1 MKFIILKVIFLF
13 LLFPLSGQ
21 EYSYWVYLK
30 PNSDKVDVY
39 HQLTQECR
47 VKVLGYSNWLNAYSV
62 HTSQPFEFNHEQID
76 LIERQG
82 MLEPL
87 SLQQPDKIM
96 LGFALEQI
104 GAELLINDNYTG
116 AGVSI
121 GVIDGGFM
129 NADSDP
135 ALKHL
140 FKVGAILSYKD
151 YVTPNLEEYKGSKA
165 LDDRHGTDVLQLIG
179 GYNDQTKV
187 LHGLATEAHYHL
199 ARTDHGAYESR
210 VEEFYLIQALERM
223 DSLGVRIVNI
233 SLGYTDGYTDASE
246 NYTVADMN
254 GSTAIARAVQI
265 AFHEKGMLVVV
276 SAGNDGDKDWKVV
289 SAPADAQGALTV
301 GSTKY
306 DHWSKASF
314 SSIGPSQLTYMK
326 PEIVCFAN
334 AGTSFSAPIITG
346 LAAVIL
352 QKNPELTQYQLKSII
367 MRSGH
372 LYPFGNN
379 YVGYGVPKAA
389 NILSI
394 LAGDSTNNTQELKS
408 YKSRYLLPV
417 KGQKHAVLYHK
428 YDGFRVM
435 QEDYMELKGNKIKVD
450 RLRNARFTTVVI
462 DNTQVFEIRWMQAN

>member
-1 MKFIILKVIFLF
+1 MKFVILKVIFLF

-30 PNSDKVDVY
+30 HDADKNVVHDLLNNQCTVEV
-39 HQLTQECR
+39 T
-47 VKVLGYSNWLNAYSV
+47 GYSNWLHAFAVKASPSYNLKHKLVAA
-62 HTSQPFEFNHEQID
+62 
-76 LIERQG
+76 IERQVV
-82 MLEPL
+82 LQPL
-87 SLQQPDKIM
+87 YSNQPDKVM

-104 GAELLINDNYTG
+104 EADLLVKENFTG

-121 GVIDGGFM
+121 GIIDGGFM
-129 NADSDP
+129 NADTDP
-135 ALKHL
+135 ALSHL
-140 FKVGAILSYKD
+140 FKISSILSYRD
-151 YVTPNLEEYKGSKA
+151 YVTPNLEAYKGSKA

-179 GYNDQTKV
+179 GYNDHTKV
-187 LHGLATEAHYHL
+187 LHGLATDAKYHL

-210 VEEFYLIQALERM
+210 IEEFYLIQALERM
-223 DSLGVRIVNI
+223 DSLGVRVVNI
-233 SLGYTDGYTDASE
+233 SLGYTDGYTDTAE
-246 NYTVADMN
+246 NYSVTDMN

-265 AFHEKGMLVVV
+265 AFHEKGMLIVVA
-276 SAGNDGDKDWKVV
+276 AGNDGDKEWKVV

-314 SSIGPSQLTYMK
+314 SSIGPSQLAYMK

-352 QKNPELTQYQLKSII
+352 QKHPDLTQYQLKSII

-372 LYPFGNN
+372 LYPYGNN

-394 LAGDSTNNTQELKS
+394 LAGDSINSAKELKS
-408 YKSRYLLPV
+408 YKNRFSLQVR
-417 KGQKHAVLYHK
+417 GEKHAVLYHK
-428 YDGFRVM
+428 SDGFRVI
-435 QEDYMELKGNKIKVD
+435 QEDYLELKNNKIRIN
-450 RLRNARFTTVVI
+450 RLGNARFTTVVI
-462 DNTQVFEIRWMQAN
+462 DNDKVIEIRWMQAN